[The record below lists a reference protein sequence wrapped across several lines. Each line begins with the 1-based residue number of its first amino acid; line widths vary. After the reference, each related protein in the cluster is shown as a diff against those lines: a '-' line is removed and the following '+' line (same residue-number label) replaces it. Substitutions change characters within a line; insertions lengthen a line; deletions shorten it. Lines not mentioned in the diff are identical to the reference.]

1 MNNLYDVF
9 IIGGGINGCGVARDA
24 AGRGYSVY
32 LAEKSDIASGTSSAS
47 SKLIHGGLRYLE
59 NLEFSLV
66 RASLRERDIL
76 IKIAPHIIKEMRF
89 VLPHHNNLRPVWLL
103 KLGLLLYDNLY
114 SSKYIKRSSYIR
126 LPFHESKST
135 LRDTFKKG
143 FEYSDCITDDAR
155 LTVLNAADAKRL
167 GGNINTR
174 TMVENIEQ
182 KKGVWNIEV
191 MNSIS
196 NETKYVQ
203 AKVVVNATGPWVD
216 NFLKN
221 HSKQTKVDN
230 VRLVKG
236 SHIVVKKLFNHSYAY
251 IFQNS
256 DGRIFFAVPWENEFT
271 FIGTTDVDFK
281 DNLDNFSVSDDE
293 INYLCK
299 SANQYFRSGISSND
313 VIKHWSGVRPLYHDG
328 SIKAQKASR
337 DYTIRID
344 SQDNNSALINIFG
357 GKMTTFRQLSEE
369 VVNKVGSILGEKK
382 SPWTSDVHLPGGD
395 FSLTEKTKIV
405 DGLAKK
411 YDYLDVD
418 YIQRLFN
425 LYGTRVGYI
434 LKNVS
439 SIDDLGL
446 HFGRDLYQVEVDYLM
461 QEEFALYPEDVLE
474 RRTKL
479 YLFLDYDKIENLD
492 NYMQKKRKVRL
503 KI

>member
-76 IKIAPHIIKEMRF
+76 IKIAPHIIREMRF

-126 LPFHESKST
+126 IPFHESKST
-135 LRDTFKKG
+135 LREAFKKG

-174 TMVENIEQ
+174 TMVKNIEQ

-337 DYTIRID
+337 DYTIKID

-479 YLFLDYDKIENLD
+479 YLFLDYDKIESLD
-492 NYMQKKRKVRL
+492 HYMQKKR
-503 KI
+503 

>member
-135 LRDTFKKG
+135 LREAFKKG

-313 VIKHWSGVRPLYHDG
+313 VIKHWSGVRPLYQDG

-492 NYMQKKRKVRL
+492 NYMQKKRKDRL

>member
-1 MNNLYDVF
+1 MNNLFDVF

-59 NLEFSLV
+59 NYEFSLV

-76 IKIAPHIIKEMRF
+76 INIAPHIIKEMRF
-89 VLPHHNNLRPVWLL
+89 ILPYHKNLRPVWLL
-103 KLGLLLYDNLY
+103 KLGMLLYDNLY
-114 SSKYIKRSSYIR
+114 SSKHIKRSSYFKI
-126 LPFHESKST
+126 PFHESKST
-135 LRDTFKKG
+135 LTEAFNKG

-167 GGNINTR
+167 GGDINTR
-174 TMVENIEQ
+174 TIVKNMEQ

-191 MNSIS
+191 MNTIS

-216 NFLKN
+216 NFLKS
-221 HSKQTKVDN
+221 HSKQTKFDN
-230 VRLVKG
+230 IRLVKG

-256 DGRIFFAVPWENEFT
+256 DGRVFFAVPWENKFT

-281 DNLDNFSVSDDE
+281 GDLDNFSASDDE

-299 SANQYFRSGISSND
+299 SANQYFRSDISSND
-313 VIKHWSGVRPLYHDG
+313 VIKHWSGVRPLYQDG
-328 SIKAQKASR
+328 SKKAQKASR
-337 DYTIRID
+337 DYIIKED
-344 SQDNNSALINIFG
+344 SRDNKSALINIFG

-369 VVNKVGSILGEKK
+369 VADKVGSILGEKK

-395 FSLTEKTKIV
+395 FLLTEKTKIV
-405 DGLAKK
+405 DSLAKK
-411 YDYLDVD
+411 YEYLDFH

-425 LYGTRVGYI
+425 LYGTRVEYI

-439 SIDDLGL
+439 STKDLGL

-461 QEEFALYPEDVLE
+461 QEEFALCPEDVLE

-492 NYMQKKRKVRL
+492 NYMKNKKEG
-503 KI
+503 

>member
-103 KLGLLLYDNLY
+103 KLGMLLYDNLY

-126 LPFHESKST
+126 IPFHESKST
-135 LRDTFKKG
+135 LREAFKKG

-203 AKVVVNATGPWVD
+203 AKVVINATGPWVD

-221 HSKQTKVDN
+221 HSKQTKIDN

-281 DNLDNFSVSDDE
+281 DNLDSFSISDDE

-337 DYTIRID
+337 DYTIKID

-369 VVNKVGSILGEKK
+369 VVNKIGSILGEKK

-405 DGLAKK
+405 DGLVKK

-425 LYGTRVGYI
+425 LYGTRVEYI

-479 YLFLDYDKIENLD
+479 YLFLDYDKIESLD
-492 NYMQKKRKVRL
+492 HYMQKKRKVRL

>member
-1 MNNLYDVF
+1 MDNLYDVF
-9 IIGGGINGCGVARDA
+9 VIGGGVNGCGVARDA

-32 LAEKSDIASGTSSAS
+32 LAEKSDIASGTSSTS

-59 NLEFSLV
+59 NFDFSLV

-89 VLPHHNNLRPVWLL
+89 ILPHHNKLRPIWLL
-103 KLGLLLYDNLY
+103 KLGMLLYDNLY
-114 SSKYIKRSSYIR
+114 SSKYIKRSSFIR

-135 LRDTFKKG
+135 LKDAFKKG

-155 LTVLNAADAKRL
+155 LTVLNATDAKSL

-174 TMVENIEQ
+174 TIVKNMEQ

-191 MNSIS
+191 LNTIS

-203 AKVVVNATGPWVD
+203 AKVVVNATGPWID
-216 NFLKN
+216 TFLN
-221 HSKQTKVDN
+221 IYSKQHKVDN

-236 SHIVVKKLFNHSYAY
+236 SHIVVKKLFNHSYSY
-251 IFQNS
+251 VFQNS
-256 DGRIFFAVPWENEFT
+256 DGRIFFAVPWEKEFT

-281 DNLDNFSVSDDE
+281 DNLDNFSASEDE
-293 INYLCK
+293 INYICK
-299 SANQYFRSGISSND
+299 SANQYFRSDISSSD
-313 VIKHWSGVRPLYHDG
+313 VCNHWSGVRALYHDG

-337 DYTIRID
+337 DYTIKID
-344 SQDNNSALINIFG
+344 SQDNKSALINIFG
-357 GKMTTFRQLSEE
+357 GKLTTFRQLSEE

-382 SPWTSDVHLPGGD
+382 SPWTRDVHLPGGD

-425 LYGTRVGYI
+425 LYGTRVEYI

-446 HFGRDLYQVEVDYLM
+446 NFGRDLYQVEVDYLM

-479 YLFLDYDKIENLD
+479 YLFLDYDKIESLH
-492 NYMQKKRKVRL
+492 NYMQKKRT
-503 KI
+503 

>member
-1 MNNLYDVF
+1 MATVYDVF
-9 IIGGGINGCGVARDA
+9 VIGGGVNGCGIARDA

-32 LAEKSDIASGTSSAS
+32 LSEKNDIASATSSAS

-59 NLEFSLV
+59 NFEFSLV
-66 RASLRERDIL
+66 RASLKERDIL
-76 IKIAPHIIKEMRF
+76 IKIAPHIIREMRF
-89 VLPHHNNLRPVWLL
+89 VLPHHTNLRPVWLL
-103 KLGLLLYDNLY
+103 KLGMLLYDNLY
-114 SSKYIKRSSYIR
+114 SSKYVKRSSYIK

-135 LRDTFKKG
+135 LKEAFTKG

-167 GGNINTR
+167 GGNVNTR
-174 TMVENIEQ
+174 TMVKNMEQ
-182 KKGVWNIEV
+182 KNGVWNIEV
-191 MNSIS
+191 MNTIS

-216 NFLKN
+216 HFLKN
-221 HSKQTKVDN
+221 RIKQTKVDN

-251 IFQNS
+251 ILQNS
-256 DGRIFFAVPWENEFT
+256 DSRVFFAVPWENEFT

-281 DNLDNFSVSDDE
+281 DSLDSFSASDDE
-293 INYLCK
+293 INYLCE
-299 SANQYFRSGISSND
+299 SANQYFRSNITSND
-313 VIKHWSGVRPLYHDG
+313 VIKRWSGVRPLYDDG

-344 SQDNNSALINIFG
+344 SQNNSSALINIFG

-369 VVNKVGSILGEKK
+369 VVNKVGSILGKNK
-382 SPWTSDVHLPGGD
+382 SPWTSDVHLPGGN
-395 FSLTEKTKIV
+395 FSLSEKPKII
-405 DGLAKK
+405 DALAKK
-411 YDYLDVD
+411 HDYLDVD
-418 YIQRLFN
+418 YIERLFN
-425 LYGTRVGYI
+425 LYGNRVEYI

-461 QEEFALYPEDVLE
+461 QEEFALFPEDVLE

-479 YLFLDYDKIENLD
+479 YLFLDYDKIESLD

>member
-9 IIGGGINGCGVARDA
+9 VIGGGINGCGVARDA

-59 NLEFSLV
+59 NFEFSLV

-76 IKIAPHIIKEMRF
+76 IKIAPHIIREMRF
-89 VLPHHNNLRPVWLL
+89 VLPHHKNLRPVWLL
-103 KLGLLLYDNLY
+103 KLGMLLYDNLY

-126 LPFHESKST
+126 LSSHEAKST
-135 LRDTFKKG
+135 LTEAYKKG
-143 FEYSDCITDDAR
+143 FEYSDCITDDSR

-174 TMVENIEQ
+174 TMVKNMEQ

-191 MNSIS
+191 INTIT
-196 NETKYVQ
+196 NEAKYVQ

-221 HSKQTKVDN
+221 HSKQTKIDN

-251 IFQNS
+251 ILQNS
-256 DGRIFFAVPWENEFT
+256 DSRVFFAVPWENEFT

-281 DNLDNFSVSDDE
+281 DNLDSFSASDDE

-299 SANQYFRSGISSND
+299 SANQYFRSNITSND
-313 VIKHWSGVRPLYHDG
+313 VIKHWSGVRPLYDDG

-344 SQDNNSALINIFG
+344 SQNNNSALINLFG

-395 FSLTEKTKIV
+395 FSLTEKAKIV
-405 DGLAKK
+405 VGLAKK

-418 YIQRLFN
+418 FIQRLFN
-425 LYGTRVGYI
+425 LYGTRVEHI

-479 YLFLDYDKIENLD
+479 YLFLDYDKIESLD
-492 NYMQKKRKVRL
+492 NYMQKKKEG
-503 KI
+503 

>member
-1 MNNLYDVF
+1 MDNLYDVF
-9 IIGGGINGCGVARDA
+9 IIGGGINGCGIARDA
-24 AGRGYSVY
+24 AGRGYSVC
-32 LAEKSDIASGTSSAS
+32 LSEKSDIASGTSSAS

-59 NLEFSLV
+59 NFEFSLV

-76 IKIAPHIIKEMRF
+76 IKIAPHIIREMRF
-89 VLPHHNNLRPVWLL
+89 VLPHHKNLRPVWLL
-103 KLGLLLYDNLY
+103 KLGMLLYDNLY

-126 LPFHESKST
+126 LSSHEAKST
-135 LRDTFKKG
+135 LIEAYKKG
-143 FEYSDCITDDAR
+143 FEYSDCITDDSR

-174 TMVENIEQ
+174 TMVKNMEQ

-191 MNSIS
+191 INTIT
-196 NETKYVQ
+196 NEAKYVQ

-221 HSKQTKVDN
+221 HSKQTKIDN

-251 IFQNS
+251 ILQNS
-256 DGRIFFAVPWENEFT
+256 DGRVFFAVPWENEFT

-281 DNLDNFSVSDDE
+281 DNLDSFSASDDE

-299 SANQYFRSGISSND
+299 SANQYFMSNISSND
-313 VIKHWSGVRPLYHDG
+313 VIKHWSGVRPLYDDG

-344 SQDNNSALINIFG
+344 SQNNNSALINLFG

-395 FSLTEKTKIV
+395 FSLTEKAKIV
-405 DGLAKK
+405 VGLAKK

-418 YIQRLFN
+418 FIQRLFN
-425 LYGTRVGYI
+425 LYGTRVEHI

-479 YLFLDYDKIENLD
+479 YLFLDYDKIESLD
-492 NYMQKKRKVRL
+492 NYMQKKKEG
-503 KI
+503 

>member
-9 IIGGGINGCGVARDA
+9 VIGGGVNGCGVARDA

-59 NLEFSLV
+59 NFEFSLV
-66 RASLRERDIL
+66 RESLRERDIL
-76 IKIAPHIIKEMRF
+76 IKIAPHLIKEMRF
-89 VLPHHNNLRPVWLL
+89 ILPHHNKLRPVWLL
-103 KLGLLLYDNLY
+103 KLGMLLYDNLY

-135 LRDTFKKG
+135 LKDAFKKG

-155 LTVLNAADAKRL
+155 LTVLNATDAKRL

-174 TMVENIEQ
+174 TIVKNMEQ

-191 MNSIS
+191 LNTIS

-203 AKVVVNATGPWVD
+203 AKVVVNATGPWID

-221 HSKQTKVDN
+221 FSKQTKVDN
-230 VRLVKG
+230 IRQVKG
-236 SHIVVKKLFNHSYAY
+236 SHIVVKKLFNHSYSY
-251 IFQNS
+251 VFQNS
-256 DGRIFFAVPWENEFT
+256 DGRIFFAVPWEKEFT

-281 DNLDNFSVSDDE
+281 DNLDNFSASEDE
-293 INYLCK
+293 INYICK
-299 SANQYFRSGISSND
+299 SANQYFRSDISSSD
-313 VIKHWSGVRPLYHDG
+313 VCNHWSGVRALYHDG

-337 DYTIRID
+337 DYTIKID
-344 SQDNNSALINIFG
+344 SQDNKSALINIFG
-357 GKMTTFRQLSEE
+357 GKLTTFRQLSEE

-382 SPWTSDVHLPGGD
+382 YPWTRDVHLPGGD

-425 LYGTRVGYI
+425 LYGTRVEYI

-446 HFGRDLYQVEVDYLM
+446 NFGRDLYQVEVDYLM

-479 YLFLDYDKIENLD
+479 YLFLDYDKIESLH
-492 NYMQKKRKVRL
+492 NYMQKKRKDRL

>member
-1 MNNLYDVF
+1 MNNLYDVL

-59 NLEFSLV
+59 NFEFSLV

-76 IKIAPHIIKEMRF
+76 IKIAPHIIKEIRF

-103 KLGLLLYDNLY
+103 KLGMLLYDNLY

-126 LPFHESKST
+126 LPFHESKLT
-135 LRDTFKKG
+135 LTETFKKG

-155 LTVLNAADAKRL
+155 LTVLNATDAKRL

-174 TMVENIEQ
+174 TIVKNMEQ

-191 MNSIS
+191 LNTIS

-203 AKVVVNATGPWVD
+203 AKVVVNATGPWID

-221 HSKQTKVDN
+221 YSKQTKVDN
-230 VRLVKG
+230 IRQVKG
-236 SHIVVKKLFNHSYAY
+236 SHIVVKKLFNHSYSY
-251 IFQNS
+251 VFQNS
-256 DGRIFFAVPWENEFT
+256 DGRIFFAVPWEKEFT

-281 DNLDNFSVSDDE
+281 GNLDNFSASEDE
-293 INYLCK
+293 INYICK
-299 SANQYFRSGISSND
+299 SANQYFRMDISSSD
-313 VIKHWSGVRPLYHDG
+313 VCNHWSGVRALYHDG

-337 DYTIRID
+337 DYTIKID
-344 SQDNNSALINIFG
+344 SQDNKSALINIFG
-357 GKMTTFRQLSEE
+357 GKLTTFRQLSEE

-418 YIQRLFN
+418 YIQRLFS
-425 LYGTRVGYI
+425 LYGTKVEYI

-479 YLFLDYDKIENLD
+479 YLFLDYDKIESLH
-492 NYMQKKRKVRL
+492 NYMQKKRKDRL

>member
-9 IIGGGINGCGVARDA
+9 IIGGGINGCGVARDT

-59 NLEFSLV
+59 NYEFSLV

-76 IKIAPHIIKEMRF
+76 IKIAPHIISEMRF

-103 KLGLLLYDNLY
+103 KLGMLLYDNLY
-114 SSKYIKRSSYIR
+114 SSKYIKRSSYIKI
-126 LPFHESKST
+126 PFHESKST
-135 LRDTFKKG
+135 LTEAFNKG

-167 GGNINTR
+167 GGDINTR
-174 TMVENIEQ
+174 TMVKNMEQ

-191 MNSIS
+191 MDTIS

-216 NFLKN
+216 SFLKN

-230 VRLVKG
+230 IRLVKG

-256 DGRIFFAVPWENEFT
+256 DGRVFFAVPWENEFT
-271 FIGTTDVDFK
+271 FIGTTDVDFIG
-281 DNLDNFSVSDDE
+281 DLDNFSASDDE

-328 SIKAQKASR
+328 STKAQKASR
-337 DYTIRID
+337 DYTIKVD
-344 SQDNNSALINIFG
+344 SQDNKSALINIFG
-357 GKMTTFRQLSEE
+357 GKMTTYRQLSEE
-369 VVNKVGSILGEKK
+369 VTNKVGSILGEKK

-395 FSLTEKTKIV
+395 FLLTEKTKIV

-425 LYGTRVGYI
+425 SYGTRVEYI

>member
-9 IIGGGINGCGVARDA
+9 IIGGGINGCGIARDA

-76 IKIAPHIIKEMRF
+76 IKIAPHIIREMRF

-126 LPFHESKST
+126 IPFHESKST
-135 LRDTFKKG
+135 LREAFKKG

-425 LYGTRVGYI
+425 LYGTRVEYI

-492 NYMQKKRKVRL
+492 NYMQKKKEG
-503 KI
+503 

>member
-9 IIGGGINGCGVARDA
+9 IIGGGINGCGIARDA

-59 NLEFSLV
+59 NFEFSLV
-66 RASLRERDIL
+66 RASLRERDTL
-76 IKIAPHIIKEMRF
+76 IKIAPHIIREMRF
-89 VLPHHNNLRPVWLL
+89 VLPHHKNLRPVWLL
-103 KLGLLLYDNLY
+103 KLGMLLYDNLY
-114 SSKYIKRSSYIR
+114 SSKYIKRSSYIKI
-126 LPFHESKST
+126 PFHESKST
-135 LRDTFKKG
+135 LTEAFNKG

-167 GGNINTR
+167 GGDINTR
-174 TMVENIEQ
+174 TMVKNMEQ

-191 MNSIS
+191 MDTIS

-230 VRLVKG
+230 IRLVKG

-256 DGRIFFAVPWENEFT
+256 DGRVFFAVPWENEFT
-271 FIGTTDVDFK
+271 FIGTTDVDFMG
-281 DNLDNFSVSDDE
+281 DLDNFSASNDE

-328 SIKAQKASR
+328 STKAQKASR
-337 DYTIRID
+337 DYTIKVD
-344 SQDNNSALINIFG
+344 SQDNKSALINIFG
-357 GKMTTFRQLSEE
+357 GKMTTYRQLSEE
-369 VVNKVGSILGEKK
+369 VTNKVGSILGEKK

-425 LYGTRVGYI
+425 LYGTRVEYI

-446 HFGRDLYQVEVDYLM
+446 HFSRDLYQVEVDYLM

-492 NYMQKKRKVRL
+492 NYMQKKKED
-503 KI
+503 

>member
-1 MNNLYDVF
+1 MNNLFDVF

-59 NLEFSLV
+59 NYEFSLV

-76 IKIAPHIIKEMRF
+76 INIAPHIIKEMRF
-89 VLPHHNNLRPVWLL
+89 ILPYHKNLRPVWLL
-103 KLGLLLYDNLY
+103 KLGMLLYDNLY

-126 LPFHESKST
+126 LSSHETKST
-135 LRDTFKKG
+135 LTEAYKKG

-174 TMVENIEQ
+174 TMVKNIEQ

-191 MNSIS
+191 MNTIS
-196 NETKYVQ
+196 NEAKYVH

-221 HSKQTKVDN
+221 HSKQTRVDN

-281 DNLDNFSVSDDE
+281 DNLDSFSASGDE

-299 SANQYFRSGISSND
+299 SANQYFRNGISSND
-313 VIKHWSGVRPLYHDG
+313 VIKHWSGVRPLYQDG
-328 SIKAQKASR
+328 SIKAQKTSR
-337 DYTIRID
+337 DYTIKID

-357 GKMTTFRQLSEE
+357 GKMTTYRQLSED

-418 YIQRLFN
+418 YIHRLFS
-425 LYGTRVGYI
+425 LYGTRVEYI

-479 YLFLDYDKIENLD
+479 YLFLDYDKIESLD
-492 NYMQKKRKVRL
+492 NYMQKKKEG
-503 KI
+503 

>member
-1 MNNLYDVF
+1 
-9 IIGGGINGCGVARDA
+9 
-24 AGRGYSVY
+24 
-32 LAEKSDIASGTSSAS
+32 
-47 SKLIHGGLRYLE
+47 
-59 NLEFSLV
+59 
-66 RASLRERDIL
+66 
-76 IKIAPHIIKEMRF
+76 
-89 VLPHHNNLRPVWLL
+89 
-103 KLGLLLYDNLY
+103 
-114 SSKYIKRSSYIR
+114 
-126 LPFHESKST
+126 
-135 LRDTFKKG
+135 
-143 FEYSDCITDDAR
+143 
-155 LTVLNAADAKRL
+155 
-167 GGNINTR
+167 
-174 TMVENIEQ
+174 
-182 KKGVWNIEV
+182 
-191 MNSIS
+191 
-196 NETKYVQ
+196 
-203 AKVVVNATGPWVD
+203 
-216 NFLKN
+216 
-221 HSKQTKVDN
+221 
-230 VRLVKG
+230 
-236 SHIVVKKLFNHSYAY
+236 
-251 IFQNS
+251 
-256 DGRIFFAVPWENEFT
+256 VPWENEFT

-281 DNLDNFSVSDDE
+281 DNLDSFSVSDDE

-313 VIKHWSGVRPLYHDG
+313 VIKHWSGVRPLYQDG

-369 VVNKVGSILGEKK
+369 VTNEVGSILGEKK

-418 YIQRLFN
+418 YIQRLFS
-425 LYGTRVGYI
+425 LYGTRMEFI
-434 LKNVS
+434 LKNVF

-479 YLFLDYDKIENLD
+479 YLFLDYDKIENMD

>member
-135 LRDTFKKG
+135 LREAFKKG

-492 NYMQKKRKVRL
+492 NYMQKKRKDRL

>member
-135 LRDTFKKG
+135 LREAFKKG

-281 DNLDNFSVSDDE
+281 DNLDSFSVSDDE

-425 LYGTRVGYI
+425 LYGTRVEYI

-492 NYMQKKRKVRL
+492 NYMQKKRKDRL

>member
-425 LYGTRVGYI
+425 LYGTRVEYI

-492 NYMQKKRKVRL
+492 NYMQKKKEG
-503 KI
+503 

>member
-9 IIGGGINGCGVARDA
+9 VIGGGVNGCGVARDA

-59 NLEFSLV
+59 NFEFSLV
-66 RASLRERDIL
+66 RESLRERDIL
-76 IKIAPHIIKEMRF
+76 IKIAPHLIKEMRF
-89 VLPHHNNLRPVWLL
+89 ILPHHNKLRPVWLL
-103 KLGLLLYDNLY
+103 KLGMLLYDNLY

-135 LRDTFKKG
+135 LKDTFKKG

-155 LTVLNAADAKRL
+155 LTVLNATDAKRL

-174 TMVENIEQ
+174 AIVKNMEQ

-191 MNSIS
+191 LNTIS

-203 AKVVVNATGPWVD
+203 AKVVVNATGPWID

-221 HSKQTKVDN
+221 YSKQTKVDN
-230 VRLVKG
+230 IRQVKG
-236 SHIVVKKLFNHSYAY
+236 SHIVVKKLFNHSYSY
-251 IFQNS
+251 VFQNS
-256 DGRIFFAVPWENEFT
+256 DGRIFFAVPWEKEFT

-281 DNLDNFSVSDDE
+281 DNLDNFSASEDE
-293 INYLCK
+293 INYICK
-299 SANQYFRSGISSND
+299 SANQYFRRDISSSD
-313 VIKHWSGVRPLYHDG
+313 VCNHWSGVRALYHDG

-337 DYTIRID
+337 DYTIKID
-344 SQDNNSALINIFG
+344 SQDNKSALINIFG
-357 GKMTTFRQLSEE
+357 GKLTTFRQLSEE

-382 SPWTSDVHLPGGD
+382 YPWTRDVHLPGGD

-405 DGLAKK
+405 NGLSKK
-411 YDYLDVD
+411 NDYLDVD

-425 LYGTRVGYI
+425 LYGTRVEYI

-446 HFGRDLYQVEVDYLM
+446 NFGRDLYQVEVDYLM

-479 YLFLDYDKIENLD
+479 YLFLDYDKIESLH
-492 NYMQKKRKVRL
+492 NYMQKKRKDRL

>member
-76 IKIAPHIIKEMRF
+76 IKIAPHIIREMRF

-103 KLGLLLYDNLY
+103 KLGMLLYDNLY

-126 LPFHESKST
+126 IPFHESKST
-135 LRDTFKKG
+135 LREAFKKG

-425 LYGTRVGYI
+425 LYGTRVEYI

>member
-114 SSKYIKRSSYIR
+114 SSKYITRSSYIR

-135 LRDTFKKG
+135 LTDAFKKG

-281 DNLDNFSVSDDE
+281 DNLDNFSVSDNE

-492 NYMQKKRKVRL
+492 NYMQKKKEG
-503 KI
+503 

>member
-1 MNNLYDVF
+1 MNTTYDVF
-9 IIGGGINGCGVARDA
+9 IIGGGINGCGIARDA

-32 LAEKSDIASGTSSAS
+32 LAEKSDIASATSSAS

-59 NLEFSLV
+59 NFEFSLV
-66 RASLRERDIL
+66 RSSLREREIL
-76 IKIAPHIIKEMRF
+76 IKIAPHIIREMRF
-89 VLPHHNNLRPVWLL
+89 LLPHHNKLRPVWLL
-103 KLGLLLYDNLY
+103 KLGMLLYDNLY
-114 SSKYIKRSSYIR
+114 SSKHVKRSSYIS
-126 LPFHESKST
+126 LPFHESNST
-135 LRDTFKKG
+135 LKDTFKKG

-174 TMVENIEQ
+174 TIVKNIEQ
-182 KKGVWNIEV
+182 QKDLWNIEV
-191 MNSIS
+191 MNTITD
-196 NETKYVQ
+196 ETKYVQ

-216 NFLKN
+216 HFLKN
-221 HSKQTKVDN
+221 HFQQTKVDN

-236 SHIVVKKLFNHSYAY
+236 SHIVVKKLFSHSYAY

-256 DGRIFFAVPWENEFT
+256 DGRVLFAVPWENEFT
-271 FIGTTDVDFK
+271 FIGTTDVDFN
-281 DNLDNFSVSDDE
+281 DSLDSFAASDDE

-299 SANQYFRSGISSND
+299 SANQYFRSDITSND
-313 VIKHWSGVRPLYHDG
+313 VVKHWSGVRPLYDDD

-344 SQDNNSALINIFG
+344 SQDNSSALINIFG
-357 GKMTTFRQLSEE
+357 GKMTTFRQLSEK
-369 VVNKVGSILGEKK
+369 VVNKVGSILGKKK
-382 SPWTSDVHLPGGD
+382 SPWTSDVHLPGGN

-405 DGLAKK
+405 DDLAKK

-425 LYGTRVGYI
+425 LYGTRVEYI

-439 SIDDLGL
+439 SIDDLGR

-492 NYMQKKRKVRL
+492 NYMQKKKEG
-503 KI
+503 

>member
-1 MNNLYDVF
+1 MNNLYDVL

-59 NLEFSLV
+59 NFEFSLV

-76 IKIAPHIIKEMRF
+76 IKIAPHIIREMRF
-89 VLPHHNNLRPVWLL
+89 VLPHHNKLRPVWLL
-103 KLGLLLYDNLY
+103 KLGMLLYDNLY
-114 SSKYIKRSSYIR
+114 SSKYIKRSSYIKI
-126 LPFHESKST
+126 PSHESKST
-135 LRDTFKKG
+135 LRETFKKG

-167 GGNINTR
+167 GSNINTR
-174 TMVENIEQ
+174 TMVKNMEQ

-191 MNSIS
+191 MNTIS
-196 NETKYVQ
+196 NEAKYVQ

-221 HSKQTKVDN
+221 HSKQTKIDN

-256 DGRIFFAVPWENEFT
+256 DGRVFFAVPWENEFT

-281 DNLDNFSVSDDE
+281 DNLDSFSASDDE

-313 VIKHWSGVRPLYHDG
+313 VIKHWSGVRPLYQDG

-337 DYTIRID
+337 DYTIKID

-382 SPWTSDVHLPGGD
+382 SQWTSDVHLPGGD

-425 LYGTRVGYI
+425 LYGTRVEYI

-446 HFGRDLYQVEVDYLM
+446 HFGSDLYQVEVDYLM

-492 NYMQKKRKVRL
+492 NYMQKKKED
-503 KI
+503 

>member
-9 IIGGGINGCGVARDA
+9 VIGGGVNGCGVARDA

-59 NLEFSLV
+59 NFEFSLV
-66 RASLRERDIL
+66 RESLRERDIL
-76 IKIAPHIIKEMRF
+76 IKIAPHLIKEMRF
-89 VLPHHNNLRPVWLL
+89 ILPHHNKLRPVWLL
-103 KLGLLLYDNLY
+103 KLGMLLYDNLY

-135 LRDTFKKG
+135 LKDTFKKG

-155 LTVLNAADAKRL
+155 LTVLNATDAKRL

-174 TMVENIEQ
+174 TIVKNMEQ

-191 MNSIS
+191 LNTIS

-203 AKVVVNATGPWVD
+203 AKVVVNATGPWID

-221 HSKQTKVDN
+221 FSKQTKVDN
-230 VRLVKG
+230 IRQVKG
-236 SHIVVKKLFNHSYAY
+236 SHIVVKKLFNHSYSY
-251 IFQNS
+251 VFQNS
-256 DGRIFFAVPWENEFT
+256 DGRIFFAVPWEKEFT

-281 DNLDNFSVSDDE
+281 DNLDNFSASEDE
-293 INYLCK
+293 INYICK
-299 SANQYFRSGISSND
+299 SANQYFRRDISSSD
-313 VIKHWSGVRPLYHDG
+313 VCNHWSGVRALYHDG

-337 DYTIRID
+337 DYTIKID
-344 SQDNNSALINIFG
+344 SQDNKSALINIFG
-357 GKMTTFRQLSEE
+357 GKLTTFRQLSEE

-382 SPWTSDVHLPGGD
+382 YPWTRDVHLPGGD

-405 DGLAKK
+405 NGLSKK
-411 YDYLDVD
+411 NDYLDVD

-425 LYGTRVGYI
+425 LYGTRVEYI

-446 HFGRDLYQVEVDYLM
+446 NFGRDLYQVEVDYLM

-479 YLFLDYDKIENLD
+479 YLFLDYDKIESLH
-492 NYMQKKRKVRL
+492 NYMQKKRKDRL

>member
-1 MNNLYDVF
+1 MNNLYDVL

-24 AGRGYSVY
+24 TGRGYSVY
-32 LAEKSDIASGTSSAS
+32 LAEKNDIASGTSSAS

-59 NLEFSLV
+59 NFEFSLV
-66 RASLRERDIL
+66 RASLKERDIL
-76 IKIAPHIIKEMRF
+76 IKIAPHIIREMRF
-89 VLPHHNNLRPVWLL
+89 VLPHHKNLRPVWLL
-103 KLGLLLYDNLY
+103 KLGMLLYDNLY
-114 SSKYIKRSSYIR
+114 SSMYIKRSSYIR
-126 LPFHESKST
+126 LSSHETKST
-135 LRDTFKKG
+135 LTEAYKKG
-143 FEYSDCITDDAR
+143 FEYSDCITDDSR
-155 LTVLNAADAKRL
+155 LTILNAADAKRL

-174 TMVENIEQ
+174 TIVKNMEQ

-191 MNSIS
+191 INTIS
-196 NETKYVQ
+196 NEAKYVQ

-221 HSKQTKVDN
+221 HSNQTKIDN

-256 DGRIFFAVPWENEFT
+256 DSRIFFAVPWENEFT

-281 DNLDNFSVSDDE
+281 DNLDSFSVSDDE

-313 VIKHWSGVRPLYHDG
+313 VIKHWSGVRPLYQDG

-337 DYTIRID
+337 DYIIRID

-382 SPWTSDVHLPGGD
+382 SQWTSDVHLPGGD
-395 FSLTEKTKIV
+395 FLLTEKTKIV
-405 DGLAKK
+405 DGLVKK

-418 YIQRLFN
+418 YIQRLFS
-425 LYGTRVGYI
+425 LYGTRVEYI
-434 LKNVS
+434 LKNVF
-439 SIDDLGL
+439 SIDDRGL
-446 HFGRDLYQVEVDYLM
+446 HFGRDLYQIEVDYLM

>member
-9 IIGGGINGCGVARDA
+9 IIGGGINGCGIARDA

-32 LAEKSDIASGTSSAS
+32 LAEKSDNASGTSSTS

-59 NLEFSLV
+59 NFEFSLV

-89 VLPHHNNLRPVWLL
+89 VLPQHNNLRPVWLL
-103 KLGLLLYDNLY
+103 KLGMLLYDNLY

-135 LRDTFKKG
+135 LREAFKKG

-155 LTVLNAADAKRL
+155 LTVLNAADAKKL
-167 GGNINTR
+167 GGDINTR
-174 TMVENIEQ
+174 TMVKNMEQ

-191 MNSIS
+191 KDTIS
-196 NETKYVQ
+196 NVTKYIQ
-203 AKVVVNATGPWVD
+203 SKVVINATGPWVD

-221 HSKQTKVDN
+221 HSKQTKIDN

-256 DGRIFFAVPWENEFT
+256 DGRVFFAVPWENEFT

-281 DNLDNFSVSDDE
+281 DNLDSFSASDDE

-299 SANQYFRSGISSND
+299 SANQYFRNGISSND
-313 VIKHWSGVRPLYHDG
+313 VIKHWSGVRPLYQDG

-418 YIQRLFN
+418 YIHRLFS
-425 LYGTRVGYI
+425 LYGTRVEYI

-446 HFGRDLYQVEVDYLM
+446 NFGRDLYQVEVDYLM

-479 YLFLDYDKIENLD
+479 YLFLDYDKIESLD
-492 NYMQKKRKVRL
+492 NYMQKKKEG
-503 KI
+503 

>member
-59 NLEFSLV
+59 NFEFSLV

-76 IKIAPHIIKEMRF
+76 IKIAPHIIREMRF

-103 KLGLLLYDNLY
+103 KLGMLLYDNLY

-126 LPFHESKST
+126 IPFHESKST
-135 LRDTFKKG
+135 LREAFKRG

-221 HSKQTKVDN
+221 HSKQTKIDN

-357 GKMTTFRQLSEE
+357 GKMTTFRQLAEE

-425 LYGTRVGYI
+425 LYGTRVEYI

-492 NYMQKKRKVRL
+492 NYMQKKKEG
-503 KI
+503 

>member
-9 IIGGGINGCGVARDA
+9 VIGGGVNGCGVARDA

-59 NLEFSLV
+59 NFEFSLV
-66 RASLRERDIL
+66 RESLRERDIL
-76 IKIAPHIIKEMRF
+76 IKIAPHLIKEMRF
-89 VLPHHNNLRPVWLL
+89 ILPHHNKLRPVWLL
-103 KLGLLLYDNLY
+103 KLGMLLYDNLY

-135 LRDTFKKG
+135 LKDAFKKG

-155 LTVLNAADAKRL
+155 LTVLNATDAKRL

-174 TMVENIEQ
+174 TIVKNMEQ

-191 MNSIS
+191 LNTIS

-203 AKVVVNATGPWVD
+203 AKVVVNATGPWID
-216 NFLKN
+216 NFLK
-221 HSKQTKVDN
+221 HYSKQTKVDN
-230 VRLVKG
+230 IRQVKG

-382 SPWTSDVHLPGGD
+382 SPWTSYVHLPGGD

-405 DGLAKK
+405 EGLKKK

-425 LYGTRVGYI
+425 LYGTRVEYI

-446 HFGRDLYQVEVDYLM
+446 NFGRDLYQVEVDYLM

-479 YLFLDYDKIENLD
+479 YLFLDYDKIESLH
-492 NYMQKKRKVRL
+492 NYMQKKRKDRL

>member
-9 IIGGGINGCGVARDA
+9 IIGGGINGCGIARDA

-32 LAEKSDIASGTSSAS
+32 LAEKSDIASGTSSTS

-59 NLEFSLV
+59 NFEFSLV

-89 VLPHHNNLRPVWLL
+89 VLPHHNNLRPVWML
-103 KLGLLLYDNLY
+103 KLGMLLYDNLY
-114 SSKYIKRSSYIR
+114 SSKSIKRASYIR

-135 LRDTFKKG
+135 LREAFKKG

-174 TMVENIEQ
+174 TMVKNMEQ
-182 KKGVWNIEV
+182 KKGVWNIKV
-191 MNSIS
+191 MNTIS
-196 NETKYVQ
+196 NEAKYVQ

-221 HSKQTKVDN
+221 HSKQTKIDN

-256 DGRIFFAVPWENEFT
+256 DGRVFFAVPWENEFT

-281 DNLDNFSVSDDE
+281 DNLDSFSVSDDE

-299 SANQYFRSGISSND
+299 SANQYFMSGISSYD
-313 VIKHWSGVRPLYHDG
+313 VIKHWSGVRPLYQDG

-395 FSLTEKTKIV
+395 FSLTGKTKIV

-418 YIQRLFN
+418 YIHRLFS
-425 LYGTRVGYI
+425 LYGTRVEYI

-492 NYMQKKRKVRL
+492 NYMQKKRKDRL

>member
-1 MNNLYDVF
+1 MNNLFDVF

-59 NLEFSLV
+59 NYEFSLV

-76 IKIAPHIIKEMRF
+76 INIAPHIIKEMRF
-89 VLPHHNNLRPVWLL
+89 ILPYHKNLRPVWLL
-103 KLGLLLYDNLY
+103 KLGMLLYDNLY

-126 LPFHESKST
+126 LSSHETKST
-135 LRDTFKKG
+135 LTEAYKKG
-143 FEYSDCITDDAR
+143 FEYSDCITDDSR

-174 TMVENIEQ
+174 TMVKNIEQ

-191 MNSIS
+191 MNTIS
-196 NETKYVQ
+196 NEAKYVH

-221 HSKQTKVDN
+221 HSKQTRVDN

-281 DNLDNFSVSDDE
+281 DNLDSFSASGDE

-299 SANQYFRSGISSND
+299 SANQYFRNGISSND
-313 VIKHWSGVRPLYHDG
+313 VIKHWSGVRPLYQDG
-328 SIKAQKASR
+328 SIKAQKTSR
-337 DYTIRID
+337 DYTIKID

-357 GKMTTFRQLSEE
+357 GKMTTYRQLSED

-418 YIQRLFN
+418 YIHRLFS
-425 LYGTRVGYI
+425 LYGTRVEYI

-446 HFGRDLYQVEVDYLM
+446 HFSRDLYQVEVDYLM

-479 YLFLDYDKIENLD
+479 YLFLDYDKIESLD
-492 NYMQKKRKVRL
+492 NYMQKKKEG
-503 KI
+503 

>member
-1 MNNLYDVF
+1 MNNLYDVL

-59 NLEFSLV
+59 NFEFSLV

-76 IKIAPHIIKEMRF
+76 IKIAPHIIREIRF
-89 VLPHHNNLRPVWLL
+89 VLPHHNKLRPVWLL
-103 KLGLLLYDNLY
+103 KLGMLLYDNLY
-114 SSKYIKRSSYIR
+114 SSKYIKRSSYIKI
-126 LPFHESKST
+126 PSHESKST
-135 LRDTFKKG
+135 LRETFKKG

-174 TMVENIEQ
+174 TMVKNMEQ

-191 MNSIS
+191 MNTIS
-196 NETKYVQ
+196 NEAKYVQ

-221 HSKQTKVDN
+221 HSKQTKIDN

-281 DNLDNFSVSDDE
+281 DNLDSFSASDDE

-313 VIKHWSGVRPLYHDG
+313 VIKHWSGVRPLYQDG

-337 DYTIRID
+337 DYTIKID

-425 LYGTRVGYI
+425 LYGTRVEYI

-446 HFGRDLYQVEVDYLM
+446 HFGMDLYQVEVDYLM

-492 NYMQKKRKVRL
+492 NYMQKKKED
-503 KI
+503 

>member
-9 IIGGGINGCGVARDA
+9 VIGGGVNGCGVARDA

-59 NLEFSLV
+59 NFEFSLV
-66 RASLRERDIL
+66 RESLRERDIL
-76 IKIAPHIIKEMRF
+76 IKIAPHLIKEMRF
-89 VLPHHNNLRPVWLL
+89 ILPHHNKLRPVWLL
-103 KLGLLLYDNLY
+103 KLGMLLYDNLY

-135 LRDTFKKG
+135 LKDTFKKG

-155 LTVLNAADAKRL
+155 LTVLNATDAKRL

-174 TMVENIEQ
+174 TIVKNMEQ

-191 MNSIS
+191 LNTIS

-221 HSKQTKVDN
+221 HSKQTKIDN

-256 DGRIFFAVPWENEFT
+256 DGRIFFAVPWEKEFT

-281 DNLDNFSVSDDE
+281 DNLDNFSASEDE
-293 INYLCK
+293 INYICK
-299 SANQYFRSGISSND
+299 SANQYFRRDISSSD
-313 VIKHWSGVRPLYHDG
+313 VCNHWSGVRALYHDG

-337 DYTIRID
+337 DYTIKID
-344 SQDNNSALINIFG
+344 SQDNKSALINIFG
-357 GKMTTFRQLSEE
+357 GKLTTFRQLSEE

-382 SPWTSDVHLPGGD
+382 YPWTRDVHLPGGD

-405 DGLAKK
+405 NGLSKK
-411 YDYLDVD
+411 NDYLDVD

-425 LYGTRVGYI
+425 LYGTRVEYI

-446 HFGRDLYQVEVDYLM
+446 NFGRDLYQVEVDYLM

>member
-9 IIGGGINGCGVARDA
+9 VIGGGVNGCGVARDA

-59 NLEFSLV
+59 NFEFSLV
-66 RASLRERDIL
+66 RESLRERDIL
-76 IKIAPHIIKEMRF
+76 IKIAPHLIKEMRF
-89 VLPHHNNLRPVWLL
+89 ILPHHNKLRPVWLL
-103 KLGLLLYDNLY
+103 KLGMLLYDNLY

-135 LRDTFKKG
+135 LKDAFKKG

-155 LTVLNAADAKRL
+155 LTVLNATDAKRL

-174 TMVENIEQ
+174 TIVKNMEQ

-191 MNSIS
+191 LNTIS

-203 AKVVVNATGPWVD
+203 AKVVVNATGPWID

-221 HSKQTKVDN
+221 YSKQTKVDN
-230 VRLVKG
+230 IRQVKG
-236 SHIVVKKLFNHSYAY
+236 SHIVVKKLFNHSYSY
-251 IFQNS
+251 VFQNS
-256 DGRIFFAVPWENEFT
+256 DGRIFFAVPWEKEFT

-281 DNLDNFSVSDDE
+281 GNLDNFSASEDE
-293 INYLCK
+293 INYICK
-299 SANQYFRSGISSND
+299 SANQYFRSDISSSD
-313 VIKHWSGVRPLYHDG
+313 VCNHWSGVRALYHDG

-337 DYTIRID
+337 DYTIKID
-344 SQDNNSALINIFG
+344 SQDNKSALINIFG
-357 GKMTTFRQLSEE
+357 GKLTTFRQLSEE

-382 SPWTSDVHLPGGD
+382 YPWTRDVHLPGGD

-405 DGLAKK
+405 NRLSKK
-411 YDYLDVD
+411 NDYLDVD

-425 LYGTRVGYI
+425 LYGTRVEYI

-446 HFGRDLYQVEVDYLM
+446 NFGRDLYQVEVDYLM

-479 YLFLDYDKIENLD
+479 YLFLDYDKIESLH
-492 NYMQKKRKVRL
+492 NYMQKKRKDRL

>member
-1 MNNLYDVF
+1 MN
-9 IIGGGINGCGVARDA
+9 
-24 AGRGYSVY
+24 
-32 LAEKSDIASGTSSAS
+32 T
-47 SKLIHGGLRYLE
+47 
-59 NLEFSLV
+59 
-66 RASLRERDIL
+66 
-76 IKIAPHIIKEMRF
+76 
-89 VLPHHNNLRPVWLL
+89 
-103 KLGLLLYDNLY
+103 
-114 SSKYIKRSSYIR
+114 
-126 LPFHESKST
+126 
-135 LRDTFKKG
+135 
-143 FEYSDCITDDAR
+143 
-155 LTVLNAADAKRL
+155 
-167 GGNINTR
+167 
-174 TMVENIEQ
+174 
-182 KKGVWNIEV
+182 
-191 MNSIS
+191 IS

-216 NFLKN
+216 DFLKN
-221 HSKQTKVDN
+221 RTKQTKVDN

-251 IFQNS
+251 ILQNS
-256 DGRIFFAVPWENEFT
+256 DSRVFFAVPWENEFT

-281 DNLDNFSVSDDE
+281 DNLDSFSASDDE

-299 SANQYFRSGISSND
+299 SANQYFRNDITSND
-313 VIKHWSGVRPLYHDG
+313 VVKHWSGVRPLYDDG

-344 SQDNNSALINIFG
+344 SQDNSSALINIFG

-369 VVNKVGSILGEKK
+369 VVNKVGLILGKNK
-382 SPWTSDVHLPGGD
+382 SPWTSDIQLPGGN
-395 FSLTEKTKIV
+395 FSLTDKTKIV
-405 DGLAKK
+405 GDLAKK

-425 LYGTRVGYI
+425 LYGNRVEYI

-461 QEEFALYPEDVLE
+461 QEEFALFPEDVLE

>member
-126 LPFHESKST
+126 LPFHDSKST
-135 LRDTFKKG
+135 LREAFKKG

-395 FSLTEKTKIV
+395 FSLTEKTRIV

-425 LYGTRVGYI
+425 LYGTRVEYI

-492 NYMQKKRKVRL
+492 NYMQKKKEG
-503 KI
+503 

>member
-59 NLEFSLV
+59 NFEFSLV

-135 LRDTFKKG
+135 LREAFKKG